1 MVLKSVGSPFKK
13 LRSFGSTSK
22 VSPTENTAPN
32 SMPTNV
38 VLQPLA
44 HTKAE
49 MPSLVPTEIKAVFL
63 IVFGPAL
70 FYLFVSDT
78 RVLDFVFFVGGIL
91 LAFFTIPI
99 CVKKRELEYK
109 KLTKAQI
116 DAEFK
121 RGSYIYFF
129 AFVVMVF
136 LVVLVILG
144 VTLGTS
150 IPTNAPTGSIL
161 GDLSNTATGRAIR
174 YLSFSYFV
182 VGLFFTISIFS
193 FLLPKPE

>member
-1 MVLKSVGSPFKK
+1 M
-13 LRSFGSTSK
+13 
-22 VSPTENTAPN
+22 
-32 SMPTNV
+32 
-38 VLQPLA
+38 
-44 HTKAE
+44 
-49 MPSLVPTEIKAVFL
+49 
-63 IVFGPAL
+63 
-70 FYLFVSDT
+70 
-78 RVLDFVFFVGGIL
+78 
-91 LAFFTIPI
+91 AFFTIPI